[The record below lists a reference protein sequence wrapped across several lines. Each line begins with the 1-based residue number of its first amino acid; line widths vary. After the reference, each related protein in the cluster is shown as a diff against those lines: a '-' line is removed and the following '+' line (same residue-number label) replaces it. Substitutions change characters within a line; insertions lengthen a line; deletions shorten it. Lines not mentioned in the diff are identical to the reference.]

1 MEPVWFLRDTNK
13 QSGAPER
20 GGGGGT
26 GGGGMIKMPI
36 KIKII

>member
-20 GGGGGT
+20 GR
-26 GGGGMIKMPI
+26 GGGMIKMLI
-36 KIKII
+36 KIKIM